1 MKEILKTT
9 QLECD
14 KSSFLIDLIELN
26 TEKLYVEITQTINT
40 ENKDVQVIKIN
51 PTILSDILGVLQ
63 KYQSDI
69 SDRNNT
75 RKLILTEKEQNKI
88 QNRYLKGVSINE
100 LALQFEE
107 TEENIEM
114 ILKNMGIEIEPNEL
128 PEHLKRG
135 RRRF

>member
-1 MKEILKTT
+1 MKETLKTT
-9 QLECD
+9 QLEFD
-14 KSSFLIDLIELN
+14 KSSFFIDLIELN
-26 TEKLYVEITQTINT
+26 TGKMYIEITQTINAD
-40 ENKDVQVIKIN
+40 NKDVQIIKIN
-51 PTILSDILGVLQ
+51 PTILSDILDVLQ

-69 SDRNNT
+69 SNRNNT
-75 RKLILTEKEQNKI
+75 RKLVLTEKEQNKI
-88 QNRYLKGVSINE
+88 QDRYLKGVSINE

-114 ILKNMGIEIEPNEL
+114 ILRNKGIEIESNEL

>member
-9 QLECD
+9 QLEFD

-26 TEKLYVEITQTINT
+26 TEKIYIEITQTINA
-40 ENKDVQVIKIN
+40 ENKDVQIIKIN
-51 PTILSDILGVLQ
+51 PTILSDILDVLQ

-69 SDRNNT
+69 YDRNIT

-88 QNRYLKGVSINE
+88 QDRYLKGVSINE
-100 LALQFEE
+100 LAIQFEE

-114 ILKNMGIEIEPNEL
+114 ILRNKGIEIESNEL

-135 RRRF
+135 RRRL

>member
-9 QLECD
+9 QLEFD

-26 TEKLYVEITQTINT
+26 TEKIYIEITQTINA
-40 ENKDVQVIKIN
+40 ENKDVQIIKIN
-51 PTILSDILGVLQ
+51 PTILSDILDVLQ

-69 SDRNNT
+69 FDRNIA

-88 QNRYLKGVSINE
+88 QDRYLKGVSINE
-100 LALQFEE
+100 LAIQFEE

-114 ILKNMGIEIEPNEL
+114 ILRNKGIEIESNEL

-135 RRRF
+135 RRRL

>member
-9 QLECD
+9 QLEFD

-26 TEKLYVEITQTINT
+26 TEKIYIEITQTINA
-40 ENKDVQVIKIN
+40 EKKDVQIIKIN
-51 PTILSDILGVLQ
+51 PTILSDILDVLQ

-69 SDRNNT
+69 SDRNIA
-75 RKLILTEKEQNKI
+75 RKLILTEKEQTKI
-88 QNRYLKGVSINE
+88 QDRYLKGVSINE
-100 LALQFEE
+100 LAIQFEE

-114 ILKNMGIEIEPNEL
+114 ILRNKGIEIESNEL

-135 RRRF
+135 RRRL